1 MARESPPPDVPGT
14 ASELAADRDAAREA
28 VLDWYA
34 EVHRD
39 LPWRRTDD
47 PYAILV
53 SEVMLQQTQVAR
65 VVPRFEAWIDRW
77 PTAADLAAADRRDV
91 LGAWVGLGYNSR
103 AVRLQD
109 ACAVV
114 ARDGWP
120 EDARGLRALPG
131 VGPYTAAAVASFA
144 FGERIAAVDT
154 NVVRI
159 SERLGLGGPDELL
172 PADDRVPTWNQAAME
187 LGAVVCRARS
197 ADCPRCP
204 AARWCRSAGR
214 VVVPPRAPSGSR
226 TRFEDTDRYV
236 RGRIVASL
244 AGDEP
249 WPDGIGPE
257 RLERALDGL
266 VRDGLVTRTAAG
278 PVLRGSGDDG

>member
-1 MARESPPPDVPGT
+1 VCAAPQPPPSSAAPGT
-14 ASELAADRDAAREA
+14 TVADRDDARDA
-28 VLDWYA
+28 VLAWYD
-34 EVHRD
+34 EVARD

-53 SEVMLQQTQVAR
+53 SEVMLQQTQVSR

-77 PTAADLAAADRRDV
+77 PTAASLAAADRRDV

-109 ACAVV
+109 ACVVV

-120 EDARGLRALPG
+120 ADAAGLRALPG
-131 VGPYTAAAVASFA
+131 IGPYTAAAVASFA
-144 FGERIAAVDT
+144 FGERVAAVDT

-172 PADDRVPTWNQAAME
+172 PADDRAATWNQAAME
-187 LGAVVCRARS
+187 LGATVCRARA

-214 VVVPPRAPSGSR
+214 VVVPPRAAKGTR
-226 TRFEDTDRYV
+226 TRFEDTDRFV
-236 RGRIVASL
+236 RGRIVAAL
-244 AGDEP
+244 ARDEP
-249 WPDGIGPE
+249 WPDAIDPQ
-257 RLERALDGL
+257 RLERAIDGL
-266 VRDGLVTRTAAG
+266 VRDGLVVRTAEG
-278 PVLRGSGDDG
+278 PALRDDARA

>member
-1 MARESPPPDVPGT
+1 M
-14 ASELAADRDAAREA
+14 AADREAAREA
-28 VLDWYA
+28 VLRWYG
-34 EVHRD
+34 EVARD

-65 VVPRFEAWIDRW
+65 VVPRFQEWIGRW
-77 PTAADLAAADRRDV
+77 PTAAALAAADRRDV
-91 LGAWVGLGYNSR
+91 LAAWVGLGYNSR

-109 ACAVV
+109 ACATV

-120 EDARGLRALPG
+120 ADARGLRALPG
-131 VGPYTAAAVASFA
+131 IGPYTAAAVASFA

-159 SERLGLGGPDELL
+159 SERLGLGGPDDLL
-172 PADDRVPTWNQAAME
+172 PDDHRAPTWNQAAME
-187 LGAVVCRARS
+187 LGATVCRARA

-214 VVVPPRAPSGSR
+214 VVVPPRAPGGTR
-226 TRFEDTDRYV
+226 VRFEDTDRFV
-236 RGRIVASL
+236 RGRIVAAL
-244 AGDEP
+244 ARDEP
-249 WPDGIGPE
+249 WPDAVEPVRI
-257 RLERALDGL
+257 ERALDGL
-266 VRDGLVTRTAAG
+266 VRDGLVVRTAAG
-278 PVLRGSGDDG
+278 PVLRGGGDG

>member
-1 MARESPPPDVPGT
+1 V
-14 ASELAADRDAAREA
+14 LA
-28 VLDWYA
+28 WYD
-34 EVHRD
+34 EVARD

-53 SEVMLQQTQVAR
+53 SEVMLQQTQVSR

-77 PTAADLAAADRRDV
+77 PTAEALAAAERREV

-114 ARDGWP
+114 TRDGWP
-120 EDARGLRALPG
+120 ADARGLRALPG
-131 VGPYTAAAVASFA
+131 IGPYTAAAVASFA
-144 FGERIAAVDT
+144 FGERVAAVDT

-172 PADDRVPTWNQAAME
+172 PDDDRAATWNQAAME
-187 LGAVVCRARS
+187 LGAIVCRARA

-214 VVVPPRAPSGSR
+214 VVVPPRATRGSR
-226 TRFEDTDRYV
+226 ERFEDSDRYV

-244 AGDEP
+244 ANGEP
-249 WPDGIGPE
+249 WPDALDAA
-257 RLERALDGL
+257 RVERAVDAL
-266 VRDGLVTRTAAG
+266 VRDGLVERTADGVA
-278 PVLRGSGDDG
+278 LRD